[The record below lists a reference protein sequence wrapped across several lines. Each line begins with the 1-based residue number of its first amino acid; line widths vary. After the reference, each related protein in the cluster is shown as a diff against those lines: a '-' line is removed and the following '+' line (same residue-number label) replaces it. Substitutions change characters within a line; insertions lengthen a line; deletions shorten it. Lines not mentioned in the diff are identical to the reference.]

1 MTLTLAIGYM
11 PKSRGS
17 DRDLMYMLQ
26 LSNKY
31 DIAPAVFHASILNAQ
46 ERGKAKCGKFAIE
59 LRQRAELSCVYMFS
73 FQGKP
78 LGQAELSNQS
88 IDKLRRL
95 PENFSGLHIR
105 KREEPNSSEM
115 RESSIRDLKFGLKGV
130 SFKAHVVKKSDV
142 RAVTSKDGN
151 PLLVCSVTLSDGTG
165 EIPLA
170 IWNSQINTVYEGDLV
185 EIRDARVRSFRGEIQ
200 LSLNRKTGALT
211 VLQPAKKPLPQMT
224 AN

>member
-1 MTLTLAIGYM
+1 
-11 PKSRGS
+11 
-17 DRDLMYMLQ
+17 MLQ
-26 LSNKY
+26 LAEKY
-31 DIAPAVFHASILNAQ
+31 DIAPAAFHASMVTAQ
-46 ERGKAKCGKFAIE
+46 ERGKGKCGKFAIE
-59 LRQRAELSCVYMFS
+59 LRQHGDSSCVYMYS

-78 LGQAELSNQS
+78 LGQAEISNQS
-88 IDKLRRL
+88 IEKLRRL
-95 PENFSGLHIR
+95 PENFTGITSNHKRESNSSGL
-105 KREEPNSSEM
+105 

-170 IWNSQINTVYEGDLV
+170 IWNNQINTVYEGDLV

-211 VLQPAKKPLPQMT
+211 VLQPAKKPLPQIT

>member
-1 MTLTLAIGYM
+1 MTLALRYM
-11 PKSRGS
+11 PKTRGT
-17 DRDLMYMLQ
+17 DRDLLYMLQ
-26 LSNKY
+26 LAEKY
-31 DIAPAVFHASILNAQ
+31 DISPTAFHASMVTAQ
-46 ERGKAKCGKFAIE
+46 ERGRGKCGKFAIE
-59 LRQRAELSCVYMFS
+59 LRQHGDSSCVYMYS

-78 LGQAELSNQS
+78 LGQAEISNQS

-95 PENFSGLHIR
+95 PENFTGIPSH
-105 KREEPNSSEM
+105 KREPNSTGL

-170 IWNSQINTVYEGDLV
+170 IWNNQINTVYEGDLV

-211 VLQPAKKPLPQMT
+211 VLQPAKKPLPHIT

>member
-1 MTLTLAIGYM
+1 MTLALRYV
-11 PKSRGS
+11 PKSRGT
-17 DRDLMYMLQ
+17 DRDLLYMLQ
-26 LSNKY
+26 LADKY
-31 DIAPAVFHASILNAQ
+31 DIAPAVFHASMLNAQ
-46 ERGKAKCGKFAIE
+46 ERGKAKCGKFGIE
-59 LRQRAELSCVYMFS
+59 LRQRDVSSCVYMFS
-73 FQGKP
+73 FHGKP
-78 LGQAELSNQS
+78 LGQAEIANQS
-88 IDKLRRL
+88 VEKLKRL
-95 PENFSGLHIR
+95 PENYAGLVFR
-105 KREEPNSSEM
+105 KREEPNGSDM

-170 IWNSQINTVYEGDLV
+170 IWNSQINTVSEGDLV

-211 VLQPAKKPLPQMT
+211 VLQPAKKTRIPQMT

>member
-1 MTLTLAIGYM
+1 M

-17 DRDLMYMLQ
+17 DRDLKYMIQ
-26 LSNKY
+26 LATKY
-31 DIAPAVFHASILNAQ
+31 DIAPTVFHASMLNAQ

-59 LRQRAELSCVYMFS
+59 LRQRNDLCCVYMFS

-95 PENFSGLHIR
+95 PENFDLPIR
-105 KREEPNSSEM
+105 RREELKRSEM
-115 RESSIRDLKFGLKGV
+115 RESSIRDIKFGFKGV

-170 IWNSQINTVYEGDLV
+170 IWNSQINTVSEGDLV

-211 VLQPAKKPLPQMT
+211 VLQPAKKARVPQMT

>member
-1 MTLTLAIGYM
+1 M
-11 PKSRGS
+11 PKSRGT
-17 DRDLMYMLQ
+17 DRDLLYMLQ
-26 LSNKY
+26 LGAKY
-31 DIAPAVFHASILNAQ
+31 DIAPAVFHATMLNAQ

-59 LRQRAELSCVYMFS
+59 LRQRGEFCCVYMFS

-78 LGQAELSNQS
+78 LGQAEIASQS
-88 IDKLRRL
+88 IEKLKRL
-95 PENFSGLHIR
+95 PENYDSSMMR
-105 KREEPNSSEM
+105 KREERPSGTGM

-170 IWNSQINTVYEGDLV
+170 IWNSQINTVSEGDLV

-211 VLQPAKKPLPQMT
+211 VLQPAKKARIPEMT
-224 AN
+224 AS

>member
-1 MTLTLAIGYM
+1 
-11 PKSRGS
+11 
-17 DRDLMYMLQ
+17 
-26 LSNKY
+26 
-31 DIAPAVFHASILNAQ
+31 
-46 ERGKAKCGKFAIE
+46 
-59 LRQRAELSCVYMFS
+59 MFC

-78 LGQAELSNQS
+78 LGQAEIANQS
-88 IDKLRRL
+88 IEKLKRL
-95 PENFSGLHIR
+95 PENYAGLSFR
-105 KREEPNSSEM
+105 KREEPNGSDM
-115 RESSIRDLKFGLKGV
+115 RESAIRDLKFGLKGV

-170 IWNSQINTVYEGDLV
+170 IWNNQINTVSEGDLV

-211 VLQPAKKPLPQMT
+211 VLQPAKKSRLPQMA